1 VSEVIFPKMSSAADA
16 TGVIVTWFVES
27 GESVTP
33 STLIAEVAID
43 KVDAEVYPE
52 TGGVITL
59 LVAEEA
65 EVVQGSVI
73 ATIEQLGQE

>member
-1 VSEVIFPKMSSAADA
+1 MSDVIFPKVSDADGA

-27 GESVTP
+27 GDEVTP
-33 STLIAEVAID
+33 STLIAEVAVD

-52 TGGVITL
+52 TSGTIAV

-65 EVVQGSVI
+65 EVPQGSVI
-73 ATIEQLGQE
+73 ATIG

>member
-1 VSEVIFPKMSSAADA
+1 MREVTFPKMSAADGA
-16 TGVIVTWFVES
+16 TGVIVTWFVDS
-27 GESVTP
+27 GDSVTP
-33 STLIAEVAID
+33 TTLIAEVAVD

-73 ATIEQLGQE
+73 ATIT

>member
-1 VSEVIFPKMSSAADA
+1 MSDVIFPKMSEAADA
-16 TGVIVTWFVES
+16 TGVVVSWFVES
-27 GESVTP
+27 GDSVTP
-33 STLIAEVAID
+33 TTLIAEVAVD

-52 TGGVITL
+52 TAGVITL

-73 ATIEQLGQE
+73 ATIA

>member
-1 VSEVIFPKMSSAADA
+1 MSEVIFPKTSASVDA

-27 GESVTP
+27 GDEVTP
-33 STLIAEVAID
+33 STLIAEVAVD

-52 TGGVITL
+52 TSGTITL

-65 EVVQGSVI
+65 EVPQGSVI
-73 ATIEQLGQE
+73 ATIG